1 MTPLIERKIINF
13 LNCESSIEEL
23 NFLLKWIEKK
33 NNLKVFKDYISV
45 NHFSNLAMSR
55 ANQEKIINEIK
66 DRINSKQTNRE
77 LNFSFKNIFKYVAII
92 SISVAVGY
100 YNQMRKG
107 VIDEKK
113 VVLDPNKVT
122 LQTSS
127 GNQIVLENLDDILI
141 EIDDE
146 ILIKK
151 ESKKIVFDQKKGI
164 KKLSYN
170 TLTVPYGKRFDV
182 ELSDGSIVYLNSG
195 SSLKFPVQFINGME
209 RKVYLDG
216 EAFFNIT
223 ENNKDIFKVVSND
236 AITEVY
242 GTQFNVKSYKE
253 DSFSEIILVDGSLGV
268 KGLSDNQ
275 KIVSLKPGFRAN
287 VNQSNE
293 KIEISKVNTKIY
305 TSWIDGRVIFRD
317 ENIDSMIL
325 KLERLYN
332 VIITNDNK
340 KLSDNFFNATIVV
353 EEESIDEVMGYLKEV
368 YNIKYQKFNNK
379 IIIK

>member
-1 MTPLIERKIINF
+1 MSPLIERKIINF

-33 NNLKVFKDYISV
+33 NNLRVFKDYVSV

-55 ANQEKIINEIK
+55 ANQEKIIKEIK
-66 DRINSKQTNRE
+66 DRINSKQTKRE
-77 LNFSFKNIFKYVAII
+77 LNFSFKNIFKYAAII

-100 YNQMRKG
+100 YNQMHEG
-107 VIDEKK
+107 VADEKK

-122 LQTSS
+122 LQTSN
-127 GNQIVLENLDDILI
+127 GNQIVLENLDDKLI
-141 EIDDE
+141 EIDDK
-146 ILIKK
+146 IVIKK

-182 ELSDGSIVYLNSG
+182 ELSDGSIVNLNSG

-216 EAFFNIT
+216 EAFFNIS
-223 ENNKDIFKVVSND
+223 ENNKDIFKVVSNG

-275 KIVSLKPGFRAN
+275 KTVSLKPGFRAN

>member
-1 MTPLIERKIINF
+1 MSPLIERKIINF

-33 NNLKVFKDYISV
+33 NNLRVFKDYVSV

-55 ANQEKIINEIK
+55 ANQEKIIKEIK
-66 DRINSKQTNRE
+66 DRINSKQTKRE
-77 LNFSFKNIFKYVAII
+77 LNFSFKNIFKYAAII

-107 VIDEKK
+107 VTDEKK

-216 EAFFNIT
+216 EAFFNIS

>member
-55 ANQEKIINEIK
+55 ANQEKIIKEIK

-107 VIDEKK
+107 VTDENK

-122 LQTSS
+122 LQTSN
-127 GNQIVLENLDDILI
+127 GNQIGLENINDKLI

-146 ILIKK
+146 IVIKK
-151 ESKKIVFDQKKGI
+151 ESKKIVFDQKKEL

-182 ELSDGSIVYLNSG
+182 ELSDGSIVNLNSG

-216 EAFFNIT
+216 EAFFNIS

-340 KLSDNFFNATIVV
+340 KLSDNSFNATIVV

-368 YNIKYQKFNNK
+368 YKIKYQKFNNK

>member
-1 MTPLIERKIINF
+1 MSPLIERKIINF

-33 NNLKVFKDYISV
+33 NNLRVFKVYVSV

-55 ANQEKIINEIK
+55 ANQEKIIKEIK
-66 DRINSKQTNRE
+66 DRINSKQTKRE
-77 LNFSFKNIFKYVAII
+77 LNFSFKNIFKYAAII

-107 VIDEKK
+107 VTDEKK

-127 GNQIVLENLDDILI
+127 GNQIVLENLDDKLI

-216 EAFFNIT
+216 EAFFNIS

-368 YNIKYQKFNNK
+368 YKIKYQKFNNK

>member
-1 MTPLIERKIINF
+1 MSPLIERKIINF

-33 NNLKVFKDYISV
+33 NNLRVFKDYVSV

-55 ANQEKIINEIK
+55 ANQEKIIKEIK
-66 DRINSKQTNRE
+66 DRINSKQTKRQ
-77 LNFSFKNIFKYVAII
+77 LNFSFKNIFKYAAII

-107 VIDEKK
+107 VTDEKK

-216 EAFFNIT
+216 EAFFNIS

>member
-1 MTPLIERKIINF
+1 MSPLIERKIINF

-33 NNLKVFKDYISV
+33 NNLRVFKVYVSV

-55 ANQEKIINEIK
+55 ANQEKIIKEIK
-66 DRINSKQTNRE
+66 DRINSKQTKRE
-77 LNFSFKNIFKYVAII
+77 LNFSFKNIFKYAAII

-107 VIDEKK
+107 VTDEKK

-127 GNQIVLENLDDILI
+127 GNQIVLENLDDKLI

-170 TLTVPYGKRFDV
+170 TLTVPYGKRFNV

-216 EAFFNIT
+216 EAFFNIS

>member
-13 LNCESSIEEL
+13 LNCKSSIEEL

-55 ANQEKIINEIK
+55 ANQEKIIKEIK
-66 DRINSKQTNRE
+66 DRINSQQTKRE
-77 LNFSFKNIFKYVAII
+77 LNFSLKNIFKYAAII
-92 SISVAVGY
+92 SISIAVGY

-107 VIDEKK
+107 IVDEKK

-127 GNQIVLENLDDILI
+127 GNQIVLENLDDKLI

-182 ELSDGSIVYLNSG
+182 ELSDGSIVNLNSG

-253 DSFSEIILVDGSLGV
+253 DSFSEIILVNGSLGV

-305 TSWIDGRVIFRD
+305 TSWINGRVIFRD

>member
-13 LNCESSIEEL
+13 LNCKSSIEEL

-55 ANQEKIINEIK
+55 ANQEKIIKEIK
-66 DRINSKQTNRE
+66 DRINSQQTNRE
-77 LNFSFKNIFKYVAII
+77 LNFSLKNIFKYAAII
-92 SISVAVGY
+92 SISIAVGY

-107 VIDEKK
+107 VADEKK

-127 GNQIVLENLDDILI
+127 GNQIVLENLDDKLI

-151 ESKKIVFDQKKGI
+151 ESKKIVFDQKKEI

-182 ELSDGSIVYLNSG
+182 ELSDGSIVNLNSG

-253 DSFSEIILVDGSLGV
+253 DSFSEIILVNGSLGV

>member
-13 LNCESSIEEL
+13 LNCKSSIEEL

-55 ANQEKIINEIK
+55 ANQEKIIKEIK
-66 DRINSKQTNRE
+66 DRINSQQTKRE
-77 LNFSFKNIFKYVAII
+77 LNFSLKNIFKYAAII
-92 SISVAVGY
+92 SISIAVGY

-107 VIDEKK
+107 VADEKK

-127 GNQIVLENLDDILI
+127 GNQIVLENLDDKLI

-182 ELSDGSIVYLNSG
+182 ELSDGSIVNLNSG

-253 DSFSEIILVDGSLGV
+253 DSFSEIILVNGSLGV

>member
-55 ANQEKIINEIK
+55 ANQEKIIKEIK
-66 DRINSKQTNRE
+66 DRINSKQTKRE

-92 SISVAVGY
+92 SISIAVGY

-107 VIDEKK
+107 ATDEKK

-127 GNQIVLENLDDILI
+127 GNQIVLENLDDKLI
-141 EIDDE
+141 KIDDE

-170 TLTVPYGKRFDV
+170 ILTVPYGKRFDV

-216 EAFFNIT
+216 EAFFNIS

-275 KIVSLKPGFRAN
+275 EIVSLKPGFRAN

-293 KIEISKVNTKIY
+293 KIEIFKVNTKIY

-379 IIIK
+379 IVIK